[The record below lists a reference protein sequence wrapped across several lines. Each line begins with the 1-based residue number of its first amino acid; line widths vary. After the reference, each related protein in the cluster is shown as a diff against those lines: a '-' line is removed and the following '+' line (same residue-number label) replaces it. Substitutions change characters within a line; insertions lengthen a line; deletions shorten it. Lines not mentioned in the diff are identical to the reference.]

1 MIGFALVPRSLFP
14 KTGTRN
20 TSSSLSLPSS
30 AWMGSLSRVK
40 VAAKPTPCGALA
52 QEKEG
57 VGRVGGITGNQA
69 DATIRVVLEGGAE
82 QEVLEGP
89 ESGTLHDMESYLENQ
104 SVRSAYNGS
113 RCTSEFYHWL

>member
-1 MIGFALVPRSLFP
+1 MKGFALVPQSSFP

-20 TSSSLSLPSS
+20 TSIVTVF
-30 AWMGSLSRVK
+30 WMGSLSRVK
-40 VAAKPTPCGALA
+40 DSKWPRSPLPCGALA